1 MVPPRHAK
9 CAKPLLMSKLACLA
23 ACDPAYLPKHIKA
36 DACFNNQRGTVSF
49 PFGSFVHRTFTDHS
63 LLRLLF
69 QELTMSYSQHSYS
82 QSERRGKGFS
92 AASLG
97 GGGRVSF
104 SSTSVSHSGGGGGYG
119 RTSVGGGGGAG
130 GASGFGSRSLYSL
143 GGTKRISF
151 GIGSVR
157 GGGGLGGGAGGYG
170 SGGGSLGGGGFGSG
184 GGFGG
189 VAPAFPVCP
198 PGGIQQ
204 VTINPSLLTPINV
217 DIDPALSK
225 LRSEEREQ
233 IKTLNNKFASFID
246 KVRFLEQQNQVLET
260 KWKFL
265 QEHGQKGTKRSNL
278 EPLFETYIS
287 NLRRHLDQLV
297 NERPRLD
304 NELRGMQDLVEDYK
318 KKYEG
323 EINKRTAAENEFV
336 VLKKDVDAAY
346 MKKVELEAKVDS
358 LTDEIEFL
366 KRLFDL
372 ELAEIQGQMSDTSV
386 ILSMDNNR
394 GLNLESLI
402 AGAKAQY
409 EEIAR
414 RSQAEAEAAYASK
427 FQQLQAAAGQH
438 GDHLKSS
445 KTEISELNRA
455 IQRLKAEIDSVKKQ
469 IARLKTSIAE
479 AEERGELALKDARG
493 KLAELEKALQKAKE
507 EMARQLKDHQAL
519 MSAKLALDI
528 EIATYKTLLEGEEHR
543 MSGEIQNAVSISVV
557 SSGGSYSSG
566 GGGGGGYAA
575 GGSGFS
581 GGSGIGVGG
590 GSGGFSASGGSGYGV
605 GGSSG
610 GFSVGGGGYGSV
622 SGGGYGSGGGGSIGG
637 SGGGGRGSS
646 GVAIVQTTSHSS
658 SRQKMY

>member
-9 CAKPLLMSKLACLA
+9 CAKPLLMSKLAWLA

-49 PFGSFVHRTFTDHS
+49 PFGSFVHRNFTEHS

-104 SSTSVSHSGGGGGYG
+104 SSTSVSHGGGGGGYG
-119 RTSVGGGGGAG
+119 RTSVGGGGGGG
-130 GASGFGSRSLYSL
+130 GASGFGSRSLVSL

-265 QEHGQKGTKRSNL
+265 QEHGQKGTKRSNI

-287 NLRRHLDQLV
+287 NLRTHLDRTV

-304 NELRGMQDLVEDYK
+304 NELRGMHDLVEDYK
-318 KKYEG
+318 KKYED

-394 GLNLESLI
+394 ALNLQSLI

-469 IARLKTSIAE
+469 IAKLQTSIAE
-479 AEERGELALKDARG
+479 AEERGELALKDARA

-507 EMARQLKDHQAL
+507 EMARQQKDHQAL

-566 GGGGGGYAA
+566 GGGGGYGA

-590 GSGGFSASGGSGYGV
+590 GSGGFSSGGGSGYGV

-610 GFSVGGGGYGSV
+610 GFSVGGGSGYGSV
-622 SGGGYGSGGGGSIGG
+622 SGGGYGSALQAVIF
-637 SGGGGRGSS
+637 
-646 GVAIVQTTSHSS
+646 
-658 SRQKMY
+658 

>member
-1 MVPPRHAK
+1 MDR
-9 CAKPLLMSKLACLA
+9 
-23 ACDPAYLPKHIKA
+23 
-36 DACFNNQRGTVSF
+36 
-49 PFGSFVHRTFTDHS
+49 RTP
-63 LLRLLF
+63 
-69 QELTMSYSQHSYS
+69 QIAE
-82 QSERRGKGFS
+82 
-92 AASLG
+92 
-97 GGGRVSF
+97 
-104 SSTSVSHSGGGGGYG
+104 
-119 RTSVGGGGGAG
+119 
-130 GASGFGSRSLYSL
+130 
-143 GGTKRISF
+143 
-151 GIGSVR
+151 GSVR

-204 VTINPSLLTPINV
+204 VTINHSLLTPINV

-260 KWKFL
+260 KWNFL

-287 NLRRHLDQLV
+287 NLRRHLDRTV
-297 NERPRLD
+297 NERSRLD
-304 NELRGMQDLVEDYK
+304 NELRGMHDLVEDYK
-318 KKYEG
+318 KKYED

-394 GLNLESLI
+394 ALDLESLI

-445 KTEISELNRA
+445 KHEISELNRA
-455 IQRLKAEIDSVKKQ
+455 IQRLKSEIESVKKQ
-469 IARLKTSIAE
+469 CANLQNSIAE
-479 AEERGELALKDARG
+479 AEERGELALKDARA

-507 EMARQLKDHQAL
+507 EMARQLKDHQEL

-528 EIATYKTLLEGEEHR
+528 EIAAYRTLLEGEEHR

-566 GGGGGGYAA
+566 GGGGGGYGA

-581 GGSGIGVGG
+581 GGSGTGVGG
-590 GSGGFSASGGSGYGV
+590 GSGGFSIGGGGGYGVGGSSGGFSAGGGGGYGV

-610 GFSVGGGGYGSV
+610 GFSVGGGSGYGSSAEWKPPPV
-622 SGGGYGSGGGGSIGG
+622 ERPCNTSPLKPRAIHADTAGGKWLGEERATEVDMGEMGGSTPAPPPSIPTEE
-637 SGGGGRGSS
+637 SNTI
-646 GVAIVQTTSHSS
+646 VA
-658 SRQKMY
+658 KGAPPE

>member
-1 MVPPRHAK
+1 
-9 CAKPLLMSKLACLA
+9 
-23 ACDPAYLPKHIKA
+23 
-36 DACFNNQRGTVSF
+36 
-49 PFGSFVHRTFTDHS
+49 
-63 LLRLLF
+63 
-69 QELTMSYSQHSYS
+69 MSYSQHSYS

-104 SSTSVSHSGGGGGYG
+104 SSTSVSHGGGGGGYG

-130 GASGFGSRSLYSL
+130 GASGFGSRSLVSL

-260 KWKFL
+260 KWNFL

-287 NLRRHLDQLV
+287 NLRRHLDRTV
-297 NERPRLD
+297 NERSRLD

-318 KKYEG
+318 KKYED

-358 LTDEIEFL
+358 LTDEIAFL

-394 GLNLESLI
+394 VLNLESLI

-469 IARLKTSIAE
+469 IAKLQTSIAE
-479 AEERGELALKDARG
+479 AEERGELALKDARA

-507 EMARQLKDHQAL
+507 EMARQQKDHQAL

-566 GGGGGGYAA
+566 GGGGGYGA

-590 GSGGFSASGGSGYGV
+590 GSGGFSAGGGSGYGV

-610 GFSVGGGGYGSV
+610 GFSVGGGSGYGSVSGGGYGSV